1 MARHGENIY
10 KRKDGRYEGRYVI
23 GKKPDGTTKFGYV
36 YSRSFQEVR
45 TALLLKRT
53 SLIQNRGFASFART
67 TLGEW
72 IEKWMWETLAGTVK
86 PSSWQTYRNL
96 CTKHVLPYLGDMDIT
111 LITPATVQGFVFEMH
126 EKGLSA
132 SITKGAHRLLSAAL
146 NYAME
151 EGIIRKNPCKRLRFQ
166 PDEQR
171 EPRVLN
177 GREQRKLLQATNS
190 EHLYAVLG
198 LYTGMR
204 LGEICALKWTD
215 INWNKSSITVRRTV
229 QRIAQ
234 FNDKDGRKTMLFIG
248 TPKTYRSC
256 RTIPIPAFLLKQ
268 LNELFSEIKS
278 DFVFGKH
285 DQVADPRTIQ
295 RRFVRFVDRLG
306 LKGVHFHTLRHSF
319 ATRLLE
325 LGTDIKT
332 VSILLGHSSA
342 RTTLDVYAHSLL
354 EQQQN
359 AISRLVACL

>member
-23 GKKPDGTTKFGYV
+23 GKKPDGRTKFGYV
-36 YSRSFQEVR
+36 YSRSFHEVR

-53 SLIQNRGFASFART
+53 SLVQNKGYAALGRT
-67 TLGEW
+67 TLSEW
-72 IEKWMWETLAGTVK
+72 VEKWMKETLTGTIK

-96 CTKHVLPYLGDMDIT
+96 CTRHILPCLGDMDIT
-111 LITPATVQGFVFEMH
+111 LITPAAVQAFVFEMQ

-132 SITKGAHRLLSAAL
+132 SITKGAYRLLSAAL
-146 NYAME
+146 RYAVE
-151 EGIIRKNPCKRLRFQ
+151 EGLIRKNPCKRIRFQ
-166 PDEQR
+166 PDAQKEA
-171 EPRVLN
+171 RVLN
-177 GREQRKLLQATNS
+177 SQEQKKILQATDS

-198 LYTGMR
+198 LYTGLR

-215 INWNKSSITVRRTV
+215 IDWNKSSITVRRTV

-234 FNDKDGRKTMLFIG
+234 FNSKDGRKTILSIG
-248 TPKTYRSC
+248 TPKTYRSY
-256 RTIPIPAFLLKQ
+256 RTIPIPAFLLRK
-268 LNELFSEIKS
+268 LNELLSESQS

-285 DQVADPRTIQ
+285 DHVADPRTIQ
-295 RRFVRFVDRLG
+295 RRFARFVDRLS

-332 VSILLGHSSA
+332 VSILLGHSSV

-359 AISRLVACL
+359 AIDRLVAYF